1 MVNKMKEKNELLMHI
16 YDVSYMGE
24 YSTNKLL
31 STLKNKNNKIKSL
44 LEEELKEYESYKKK
58 SEKLLKKAKIEI
70 PKTSIL
76 TKMSSNMGIMM
87 ETMKDNS
94 DASIASMLVQGFTM
108 GIVEMET
115 KINNYK
121 EEVNKNTIKLAKN
134 LLKFQQKEIE
144 NLKTFM

>member
-44 LEEELKEYESYKKK
+44 LEDELKEYESYKKK
-58 SEKLLKKAKIEI
+58 SEKLLKKTKIEI

-115 KINNYK
+115 EINNYK

>member
-1 MVNKMKEKNELLMHI
+1 MKEKNELLMHI

-44 LEEELKEYESYKKK
+44 LEDELKEYESYKKK
-58 SEKLLKKAKIEI
+58 SEKLLKKTKIEI

-115 KINNYK
+115 EINNYK

>member
-1 MVNKMKEKNELLMHI
+1 MKEKNELLMHI

-44 LEEELKEYESYKKK
+44 LEDELKEYESYKKK

-94 DASIASMLVQGFTM
+94 DACIASMLVQGFTM

>member
-1 MVNKMKEKNELLMHI
+1 MKEKNELLMHI

-44 LEEELKEYESYKKK
+44 LEDELKEYESYKKK

>member
-44 LEEELKEYESYKKK
+44 LEDELKEYESYKKK

-134 LLKFQQKEIE
+134 LLKYQQKEIE

>member
-31 STLKNKNNKIKSL
+31 STLKSKNNKIKSL
-44 LEEELKEYESYKKK
+44 LEDELKEYESYKKK

-115 KINNYK
+115 EINNYK

>member
-1 MVNKMKEKNELLMHI
+1 MKEKNELLMHI
-16 YDVSYMGE
+16 YGVSYMGE

-44 LEEELKEYESYKKK
+44 LENELKEYESYKKK

>member
-1 MVNKMKEKNELLMHI
+1 MVNKMKEKKELLMHI

-44 LEEELKEYESYKKK
+44 LEDELKEYESYKKK

>member
-1 MVNKMKEKNELLMHI
+1 MKEKNELLMHI
-16 YDVSYMGE
+16 YGVSYMGE

-44 LEEELKEYESYKKK
+44 LEDELKEYESYKKK

-70 PKTSIL
+70 PNTSIL

>member
-44 LEEELKEYESYKKK
+44 LEDELKEYESYKKK
-58 SEKLLKKAKIEI
+58 SEKLLKKSKKEI

>member
-1 MVNKMKEKNELLMHI
+1 MKEKNELLMHI
-16 YDVSYMGE
+16 YDVSYIGE

-31 STLKNKNNKIKSL
+31 STLKSKNNKIKSL
-44 LEEELKEYESYKKK
+44 LEDELKEYESYKKK

>member
-1 MVNKMKEKNELLMHI
+1 MKEKNELLMHI

-44 LEEELKEYESYKKK
+44 LEDELKEYESYKKK

-70 PKTSIL
+70 PKTSII

>member
-31 STLKNKNNKIKSL
+31 STLKSKNNKIKSL
-44 LEEELKEYESYKKK
+44 LEDELKEYESYKKK

-87 ETMKDNS
+87 EIMKDNS

>member
-44 LEEELKEYESYKKK
+44 LEDELKEYESYKKK

-134 LLKFQQKEIE
+134 LLKFQQKQIE

>member
-1 MVNKMKEKNELLMHI
+1 MKEKNELLMHI

-31 STLKNKNNKIKSL
+31 STLKSKNNKIKSL
-44 LEEELKEYESYKKK
+44 LEDELKEYESYKKK

>member
-1 MVNKMKEKNELLMHI
+1 MKEKNELLMHI

-44 LEEELKEYESYKKK
+44 LENELKEYESYKKK

-134 LLKFQQKEIE
+134 LLKYQQKEIE

>member
-1 MVNKMKEKNELLMHI
+1 MKEKKELLMHI

-31 STLKNKNNKIKSL
+31 STLKSKNNKIKSL
-44 LEEELKEYESYKKK
+44 LEDELKEYESYKKK

>member
-44 LEEELKEYESYKKK
+44 LEDELKEYESYKKK
-58 SEKLLKKAKIEI
+58 SEKLLKKSKIEI

-94 DASIASMLVQGFTM
+94 DASIASMLIQGFTM

-121 EEVNKNTIKLAKN
+121 EEVDKNTIKLAKN

>member
-44 LEEELKEYESYKKK
+44 LEDELKEYESYKKK

-134 LLKFQQKEIE
+134 LLKFQQKEI
-144 NLKTFM
+144 

>member
-1 MVNKMKEKNELLMHI
+1 MKEKNELLMHI

-31 STLKNKNNKIKSL
+31 STLKSKNNKIKSL
-44 LEEELKEYESYKKK
+44 LEDELKEYESYKKK

-87 ETMKDNS
+87 ETLKDNS

>member
-1 MVNKMKEKNELLMHI
+1 MKEKNELLMHI

-31 STLKNKNNKIKSL
+31 STLKSKNNKIKSL
-44 LEEELKEYESYKKK
+44 LEDELKEYESYKKK

-115 KINNYK
+115 EINNYK

>member
-44 LEEELKEYESYKKK
+44 LEDELKEYESYKKK

-108 GIVEMET
+108 RIVEMET

-134 LLKFQQKEIE
+134 LLKFQQREIE

>member
-44 LEEELKEYESYKKK
+44 LEDELKEYESYKKK

-134 LLKFQQKEIE
+134 LLKFQQGEIE